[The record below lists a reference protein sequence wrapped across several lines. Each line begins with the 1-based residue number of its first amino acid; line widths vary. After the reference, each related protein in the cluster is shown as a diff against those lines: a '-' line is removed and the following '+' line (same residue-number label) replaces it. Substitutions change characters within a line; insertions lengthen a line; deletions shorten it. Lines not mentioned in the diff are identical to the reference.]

1 MDSND
6 NNCEVNEESDLN
18 NCKKESNESEVGLSL
33 DELSQKNEELLN
45 QNSFLRRDLKR
56 KEKIITLLI
65 QKLRSN
71 LESTRLTID
80 NYERQLLNHTFNDAD
95 NEEAI
100 LPQDFLDFEMN
111 QDFNSSASNC
121 SSAAVTIEDDDD
133 DWSPTR
139 TKPTKEGFHFFF
151 ILEIL

>member
-95 NEEAI
+95 NEEV
-100 LPQDFLDFEMN
+100 L
-111 QDFNSSASNC
+111 
-121 SSAAVTIEDDDD
+121 
-133 DWSPTR
+133 
-139 TKPTKEGFHFFF
+139 KFHFNLLLT
-151 ILEIL
+151 IIN

>member
-18 NCKKESNESEVGLSL
+18 NCKKESNESQISLSL
-33 DELSQKNEELLN
+33 DELSQRNEELEN

-56 KEKIITLLI
+56 KEKIIRLLI

-80 NYERQLLNHTFNDAD
+80 NCERQLLNHAFNDEH
-95 NEEAI
+95 NEE
-100 LPQDFLDFEMN
+100 
-111 QDFNSSASNC
+111 
-121 SSAAVTIEDDDD
+121 VTNLLL
-133 DWSPTR
+133 
-139 TKPTKEGFHFFF
+139 TKL
-151 ILEIL
+151 IIN